1 MVRDVV
7 VLIDEVKGTRQT
19 LAQLGEVG
27 SLLANSPNQG
37 VHVAAIIAL
46 FEHTDVDVWRGRIA
60 TNRAAEEE
68 DAPEAGAAVMKPG
81 PPSSSHAARVR
92 ATASA
97 SSVTIASQR

>member
-7 VLIDEVKGTRQT
+7 VLIDEVKWTRQT

-46 FEHTDVDVWRGRIA
+46 FEHTDVDVSRGRIA
-60 TNRAAEEE
+60 ANRAAEEE
-68 DAPEAGAAVMKPG
+68 DAPEAGVAVIKSRG
-81 PPSSSHAARVR
+81 EGSSDGERFLGHDSLS
-92 ATASA
+92 TL
-97 SSVTIASQR
+97 T

>member
-27 SLLANSPNQG
+27 CLLANSPNQG

-46 FEHTDVDVWRGRIA
+46 FEHPDVDVWRGRIP

-68 DAPEAGAAVMKPG
+68 DAPEAGAAVIKPRG
-81 PPSSSHAARVR
+81 EGSSDGERFLGHDSLS
-92 ATASA
+92 TL
-97 SSVTIASQR
+97 T